1 MFEGLLVSYLTDDG
15 WQLGALSRGRVASLT
30 VPGSGRYSAMRTLL
44 GHGADAFRDILA
56 EAEQK
61 LSRDAGTAPASEVTL
76 GPTVPDPDKIL
87 CVGFNYDEHTAEMQV
102 ERPAAPNIFA
112 KFRNG
117 LVGDQAPIPVG
128 LISGEIDYE
137 GELAVIIGRHC
148 QAVSEGEALGCVAGF
163 SVANDVSARDLQ
175 FRTSQ
180 WTLGKA
186 IDRFFPLG
194 PGLAPA
200 GRVTDP
206 QRLRLVT
213 KVNGR
218 TVQDGSTHDMVFTV
232 AQLIAELSR
241 VMTLE
246 PGDVISTGTPAGVGY
261 KRKPPRFL
269 APGDTVQIQIERVG
283 KLTNQITAAHR
294 PGDAGRDR
302 AASGA
307 IASTQ

>member
-1 MFEGLLVSYLTDDG
+1 MFNGLLVSYRTDDG
-15 WQLGALSRGRVASLT
+15 WQLGALDRGRVAPLA
-30 VPGSGRYSAMRTLL
+30 VPVTGQYSAMRTLL
-44 GHGADAFRDILA
+44 NSGADAFRAALT
-56 EAEQK
+56 EAGQK
-61 LSRDAGTAPASEVTL
+61 LERDAGTLAVAEVIL

-87 CVGFNYDEHTAEMQV
+87 CVGFNYDDHTAEMQV
-102 ERPAAPNIFA
+102 ERPAAPNVFA

-117 LVGDQAPIPVG
+117 LIGDQAGIPVG
-128 LISGEIDYE
+128 PVSSEVDYE
-137 GELAVIIGRHC
+137 GELAVIMGRRCH
-148 QAVSEGEALGCVAGF
+148 AVGTGEALDYVAGF

-186 IDRFFPLG
+186 IDGFFPLG

-200 GRVTDP
+200 ARVGDP

-218 TVQDGSTHDMVFTV
+218 TVQDGSTQDMVFGV
-232 AQLIAELSR
+232 ARLVSELSGL
-241 VMTLE
+241 MTLE

-261 KRKPPRFL
+261 KSRPPRFL
-269 APGDTVQIQIERVG
+269 RPGDTVQIVIERVG
-283 KLTNQITAAHR
+283 TLTNRVIAAVSMGTAASTH
-294 PGDAGRDR
+294 

-307 IASTQ
+307 MAAQ